1 MRVICY
7 IYSIVNRKIRRKTC
21 IFLIGIYYSTSFRQM
36 FFIFLIKFVEKRT
49 VVLYDAVMWGNR

>member
-1 MRVICY
+1 MVI
-7 IYSIVNRKIRRKTC
+7 NKEKC